1 MSATRV
7 RRTFRASPVRTAA
20 ATWAAIV
27 DVIAPDGTPGREQL
41 QRLEG
46 IAASLIAAEAWKKR
60 PVVIAGVG
68 AQLRIYCLHDE
79 DAIVGDDANED
90 ALSWSPTDGEWT
102 IELPC
107 PPEDIEW
114 VQAALSDTDVS
125 VSLVNCTQ
133 TQVATM
139 TGASATKAPRI
150 DTEAFLRG

>member
-1 MSATRV
+1 M
-7 RRTFRASPVRTAA
+7 RTAD
-20 ATWAAIV
+20 ATWTAIV
-27 DVIAPDGTPGREQL
+27 DVIAPEEAPGREHL
-41 QRLEG
+41 QRLQG

-60 PVVIAGVG
+60 PVVIVGVG
-68 AQLRIYCLHDE
+68 AQLRIYCLYDE

-90 ALSWSPTDGEWT
+90 PLSWSPTDGEWT

-114 VQAALSDTDVS
+114 VQAALSDADAPVTV
-125 VSLVNCTQ
+125 VNCTQ

-139 TGASATKAPRI
+139 TGASTAKAPII